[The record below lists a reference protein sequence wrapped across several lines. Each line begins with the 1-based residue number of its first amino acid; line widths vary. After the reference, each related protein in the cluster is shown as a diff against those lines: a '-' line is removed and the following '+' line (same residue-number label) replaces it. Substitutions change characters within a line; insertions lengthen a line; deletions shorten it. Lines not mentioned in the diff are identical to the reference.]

1 MASKL
6 RLLSFLAL
14 TIPALSL
21 VSFPLAA
28 QPAAEISD
36 DFIESIDVRVVNVE
50 AVVTDRQGKRV
61 RDLSPKD
68 FRLLVDGKEV
78 ALDYFTEVVN
88 GEAAPAVPGK
98 AQGAVPQPVEG
109 VVGRS
114 VLVFVDKAFSLGTQL
129 DVVVDRIEQELANLG
144 PEDRVAVVSSDGT
157 ELKVLT
163 GWTGD
168 RAAIRGA
175 LAQAKAGRTGGADVR
190 AERERLDNDS
200 ALVEAARGFRTT
212 LDDFSDSGQAG
223 PSADVIGTDLLART
237 VGPGSPQG
245 PATGAFG
252 SLLITDLGNRPWK
265 AATKIERTING
276 AMAALRG
283 FSGAP
288 GRKTVLLLSGGWPVT
303 LQPGLFPQLIDTA
316 NRLGYT
322 LYPVDVA
329 GIETSPVA
337 VSAGVMGPSQPGLP
351 GPALI
356 SSGWERDVHYGLE
369 QLARWTGGTA
379 ALNSNR
385 LVALDRLVGDTSSY
399 YWIGFSPTWRGDG
412 RRHAVR
418 LEARRRGLQVRSRRS
433 FTDLSPAAE
442 SAMSIEGR
450 LMLGRDVQEKALRV
464 ELGVP
469 RQAGLRE
476 IEVPLTLGIPVEAIS
491 FLAVGDF
498 YQAELP
504 LHVTSFDS
512 TDTAVALP
520 PAVLRVVVKQVPPAG
535 EMMRFESKLRIRRG
549 EKRLRFTV
557 ADAVHDKL
565 LWGEETVGAG
575 AKQNDADGCCKAMAK

>member
-14 TIPALSL
+14 AFSAFLPFSL
-21 VSFPLAA
+21 PLAA
-28 QPAAEISD
+28 QPAAETSEE
-36 DFIESIDVRVVNVE
+36 FVESIDVRVVNVE

-61 RDLSPKD
+61 RALSPKD

-78 ALDYFTEVVN
+78 PIDYFTEIVD
-88 GEAAPAVPGK
+88 GATASAPSMPGGPPSAVPK
-98 AQGAVPQPVEG
+98 PVEG

-129 DVVVDRIEQELANLG
+129 EIVVDRIEQELGRLG
-144 PEDRVAVVSSDGT
+144 PADRVAVVSSDGS

-163 GWTGD
+163 DWTGD
-168 RAAIRGA
+168 RAAIHGA
-175 LAQAKAGRTGGADVR
+175 LARARAGRTGGVNVR
-190 AERERLDNDS
+190 AERD
-200 ALVEAARGFRTT
+200 T
-212 LDDFSDSGQAG
+212 LDDDRTLVDAASGVRETDAL
-223 PSADVIGTDLLART
+223 GTDLLGKT
-237 VGPGSPQG
+237 VGPDSPQG
-245 PATGAFG
+245 PATGPFG
-252 SLLITDLGNRPWK
+252 SLLITDLANFPWK
-265 AATKIERTING
+265 AATKMERTING

-288 GRKTVLLLSGGWPVT
+288 GRKTVLLLSGGWPVN
-303 LQPGLFPQLIDTA
+303 LQPDLFPRLIDTA

-329 GIETSPVA
+329 GIETSPVP
-337 VSAGVMGPSQPGLP
+337 VSASVMGPGEPGLP
-351 GPALI
+351 GPGLI

-399 YWIGFSPTWRGDG
+399 YWIGFSPAWRGDG

-418 LEARRRGLQVRSRRS
+418 LEARRRGLEVRSRRS
-433 FTDLSPAAE
+433 FTDLSAAAE

-450 LMLGRDVQEKALRV
+450 LMLGRDVQEKTLHV
-464 ELGVP
+464 ELGAA
-469 RQAGLRE
+469 RSAGLRE
-476 IEVPLTLGIPVEAIS
+476 IDVPLTLGIPVEAFS

-512 TDTAVALP
+512 TDTAVELP
-520 PAVLRVVVKQVPPAG
+520 PTVLRVVVQKMPPAG
-535 EMMRFESKLRIRRG
+535 ELMRFESTLRIRRG
-549 EKRLRFTV
+549 ERKLRFTI

-565 LWGEETVGAG
+565 LWGEQAVGEG
-575 AKQNDADGCCKAMAK
+575 AKQKSADRCCETMAK